1 MSEQAATPEGLDKW
15 TVWDPDAENAH
26 HFESR
31 GDADARKETA
41 EADFG
46 IDAEIYSPG
55 ELPDAL
61 YHPTHE
67 PPEDDAEPEP
77 EAEDAAGEDE
87 PMDVELID
95 HSPDADGSEPEAVEA
110 TPVPTE
116 EVDSPAPDFANGL
129 DISKDPLKVLP
140 GWMTTQVSY
149 SDRGDSSTTVNK
161 RGCQVIAEY
170 LGLDPEIHAV
180 KRAHETDFDFAT
192 YRCTVTKPDGRTFE
206 GTGTARADSA
216 DQGEDAGWKLDMMA
230 ETRAYKRAVKA
241 ATGGGIEAFAKEQ
254 AQE

>member
-1 MSEQAATPEGLDKW
+1 MSEQATKPDGLDKW

-31 GDADARKETA
+31 GDADARQETA
-41 EADFG
+41 KADFG
-46 IDAEIYSPG
+46 INAEIYDPG

-61 YHPTHE
+61 YEDAGME
-67 PPEDDAEPEP
+67 PPEDD
-77 EAEDAAGEDE
+77 GEQ
-87 PMDVELID
+87 MDVDLID
-95 HSPDADGSEPEAVEA
+95 HGPDADEPEQGPEPVEA
-110 TPVPTE
+110 TPVPTDE
-116 EVDSPAPDFANGL
+116 SDAPAPDFANGL

-170 LGLDPEIHAV
+170 LGLDTEIDDI
-180 KRAHETDFDFAT
+180 KRAHETDFEFAT

-254 AQE
+254 AQQ